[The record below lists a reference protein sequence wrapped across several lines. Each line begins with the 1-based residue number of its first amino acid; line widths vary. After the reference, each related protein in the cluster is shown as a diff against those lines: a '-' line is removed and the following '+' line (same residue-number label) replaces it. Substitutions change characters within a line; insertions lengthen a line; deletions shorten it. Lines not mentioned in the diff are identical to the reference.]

1 MDEDKSSSSYKTN
14 KIFVGGIA
22 KDTTDGAFAAFF
34 SRYGS
39 LQDAKVMRDRQS
51 GNCRGFG
58 FVTFTDSSSVDKVLS
73 SPPVFEGRK
82 LDCKI
87 AVPRD
92 SGGGAPVE
100 RIRKMFVGGLT
111 VETTADDL
119 KEHFGQFGTVVNAMI
134 MNDAQ
139 SGRSRG
145 FGFVTFDSEDA
156 IDAVLAR
163 THTIHGKTAE
173 CKKAVS
179 KQKIV
184 NEARKSGAD
193 RGGESFDRYSLMM
206 RAGYGYPMGA
216 SPVSYRDYAYA
227 AAAAA
232 AGYREDIYSY
242 LYGLG
247 AGGGAPGGAPG
258 GGSRGSSGRERSYD
272 SSSSSRSSDRERRSG
287 SSSSSSRDRSYR
299 PY

>member
-1 MDEDKSSSSYKTN
+1 
-14 KIFVGGIA
+14 
-22 KDTTDGAFAAFF
+22 
-34 SRYGS
+34 
-39 LQDAKVMRDRQS
+39 LQEAKVMRDRQT

-58 FVTFTDSSSVDKVLS
+58 FVTFVDPASVDKVLS
-73 SPPVFEGRK
+73 SQPVFEGRK

-92 SGGGAPVE
+92 SGGAVPVE

-111 VETTADDL
+111 AETTADDL

-134 MNDAQ
+134 MNDNAT
-139 SGRSRG
+139 GRSRC

-156 IDAVLAR
+156 VDAVLAR

-184 NEARKSGAD
+184 NEARKSGAAD
-193 RGGESFDRYSLMM
+193 RGESFDRYSLLMK
-206 RAGYGYPMGA
+206 AGYGYPMGA
-216 SPVSYRDYAYA
+216 GMGAGMGAAMGAASPISYRDYAYA

-232 AGYREDIYSY
+232 GYRDDIYSY

-247 AGGGAPGGAPG
+247 GAAGAPLSIGGGG

-272 SSSSSRSSDRERRSG
+272 SSGSSSRSSDRERRSG
-287 SSSSSSRDRSYR
+287 SSSSSRDRSYR

>member
-1 MDEDKSSSSYKTN
+1 
-14 KIFVGGIA
+14 
-22 KDTTDGAFAAFF
+22 
-34 SRYGS
+34 
-39 LQDAKVMRDRQS
+39 MRDRQS

-58 FVTFTDSSSVDKVLS
+58 FVTFSDPASVDKVLS
-73 SPPVFEGRK
+73 SQPVFEGRK

-92 SGGGAPVE
+92 AGGSVPVE

-111 VETTADDL
+111 IETTADDL

-134 MNDAQ
+134 MNEAQ
-139 SGRSRG
+139 TGRSRC

-156 IDAVLAR
+156 VDAVLAR
-163 THTIHGKTAE
+163 THTIHGKTVE

-179 KQKIV
+179 KQKIT
-184 NEARKSGAD
+184 NEARKSGGPAGPAGPA
-193 RGGESFDRYSLMM
+193 GGESFDRYSLMM
-206 RAGYGYPMGA
+206 RAGYGYPMGGAA
-216 SPVSYRDYAYA
+216 SPISYRDYAYA

-232 AGYREDIYSY
+232 AGYRDDVYSY

-247 AGGGAPGGAPG
+247 GAGAAGGAGG
-258 GGSRGSSGRERSYD
+258 GGSRGSGRERSYD
-272 SSSSSRSSDRERRSG
+272 SSGSSSRSSDRERRSG
-287 SSSSSSRDRSYR
+287 SSSSSRGDRSYR